1 MICRTD
7 AGKLFTVIFILTS
20 VPMWFSILAQMGFFL
35 QILIV
40 KSWRGLLGLCGAD
53 YTRLLLFVLSR
64 ER

>member
-40 KSWRGLLGLCGAD
+40 KSWRGLMGLCGFDRARCD
-53 YTRLLLFVLSR
+53 FI
-64 ER
+64 